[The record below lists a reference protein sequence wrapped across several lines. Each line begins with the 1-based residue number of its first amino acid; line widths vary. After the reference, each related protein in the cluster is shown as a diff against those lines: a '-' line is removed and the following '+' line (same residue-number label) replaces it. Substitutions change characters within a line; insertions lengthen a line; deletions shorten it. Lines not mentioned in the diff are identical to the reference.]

1 MFFSRITVRPIV
13 VALIASTCFAVAIA
27 CLCPR
32 AAAQSPSTDQ
42 SSGLINPQAI
52 AFNPATKKVY
62 VVDTA
67 HAAVDVIDTVSQSV
81 QHLAVGAAPVSIA
94 VDSAT
99 GRAYAANAAD
109 GTVSIID
116 GTSNAVTAT
125 IPVGARPYSIAA
137 NALTGMVYV
146 SHTFSD
152 KTTVFDGATHAVTQL
167 ATGSIDLIAIDTAAD
182 TVYLLAYEG
191 GNLTV
196 FEGAQRTLRKQDA
209 GKHAWG
215 MAVNEATHTLYV
227 ARVGTGDVIA
237 LQGTS
242 SSIFRA
248 GHTPCAVAVNPRTNT
263 IYVANY
269 ADGSV
274 TVLDAGL
281 DAGTGRAAATIRV
294 GEHPQ
299 ALAVDAQRNLVY
311 VANTFSNTVT
321 IIDGESR
328 KAVAT
333 LPAGKAPYAL
343 AVDPGSSR
351 LYVANGAGDRHFT
364 IVDTTLPQKGKSP
377 AL

>member
-1 MFFSRITVRPIV
+1 
-13 VALIASTCFAVAIA
+13 VAIA

-32 AAAQSPSTDQ
+32 AAAQSPSSDQ

-81 QHLAVGAAPVSIA
+81 QHVAVGAAPVSIA
-94 VDSAT
+94 VDPAS

-109 GTVSIID
+109 GTVTIID
-116 GTSNAVTAT
+116 GISNAVLAT
-125 IPVGARPYSIAA
+125 VPVGARPYSIAA
-137 NALTGMVYV
+137 NPSTGMVYV

-152 KTTVFDGATHAVTQL
+152 KTTLLDGATHAVTQL
-167 ATGSIDLIAIDTAAD
+167 ATGSIDLIAIDPAAD
-182 TVYLLAYEG
+182 TAYLLAYEG

-196 FEGAQRTLRKQDA
+196 LEGPQHALRKEEA

-215 MAVNEATHTLYV
+215 MALNEATHTLYV
-227 ARVGTGDVIA
+227 ARLGTGDVIA
-237 LQGTS
+237 LHGTS
-242 SSIFRA
+242 SSIFPA

-263 IYVANY
+263 VYVANY
-269 ADGSV
+269 VGRNV
-274 TVLDAGL
+274 TILDA
-281 DAGTGRAAATIRV
+281 ATGRATATIPV

-299 ALAVDAQRNLVY
+299 ALAVDVQRNLVY
-311 VANTFSNTVT
+311 VADTYSNTVT

-343 AVDPGSSR
+343 AVDPGSSL
-351 LYVANGAGDRHFT
+351 LYVANEAGDKHFT
-364 IVDTTLPQKGKSP
+364 IVDTTLPRKGTSP